1 MPGSDTVTD
10 VPNAMITPGVLISAA
25 SMLVLSTL
33 QRLNRVID
41 CVCAL
46 VAGAQEFQELME
58 RAEPAGGGER
68 QLIGNQLR
76 AFGNPLHYRY
86 S

>member
-33 QRLNRVID
+33 QRLNRVIN

-46 VAGAQEFQELME
+46 VAGAQEFQELM
-58 RAEPAGGGER
+58 EPAGGGER

-76 AFGNPLHYRY
+76 AFGNPLDYRY

>member
-10 VPNAMITPGVLISAA
+10 VPNTMIMPGVLISAA

-58 RAEPAGGGER
+58 HAEPARGANG
-68 QLIGNQLR
+68 
-76 AFGNPLHYRY
+76 